1 MFAAPAATVTDVT
14 PKAPILNLDPPVFHA
29 PILAGRPTISPTVQK
44 KFSLACGT
52 KSELD
57 ISEFGTA
64 AGKEVA
70 ALADTILQKTTTG
83 KMSDFGDGITQIL
96 ALTSTINPNDLN
108 IDKSKGFIGRAVGFF
123 KKKRVEVMAQFEDT
137 SKSIQKIAD
146 DLSQRQNVMKQDN
159 GFLDQLYEKNMQ
171 EYHDLS
177 DSIEAAQAYM
187 DQALTVEYELKK
199 AQVTDQTDQFTV
211 QAINELE
218 QKIKRWEKQI
228 DRLKRMQQVALLT
241 APEIRTIQ
249 AGNVTMVEKFNDI
262 MHTTL
267 PAWKKQMSMTILALR
282 QKENAELGNTIDNK
296 TNEFFRKAASLNNQ
310 NAIAVAKASERSTV
324 DIETLEFMQQQLIDS
339 VKQVK
344 SIQEQGRT
352 DRQAASQKIDQ
363 LRNEMK
369 QEMLSWSK
377 G

>member
-1 MFAAPAATVTDVT
+1 
-14 PKAPILNLDPPVFHA
+14 
-29 PILAGRPTISPTVQK
+29 
-44 KFSLACGT
+44 
-52 KSELD
+52 
-57 ISEFGTA
+57 
-64 AGKEVA
+64 
-70 ALADTILQKTTTG
+70 
-83 KMSDFGDGITQIL
+83 
-96 ALTSTINPNDLN
+96 
-108 IDKSKGFIGRAVGFF
+108 
-123 KKKRVEVMAQFEDT
+123 
-137 SKSIQKIAD
+137 
-146 DLSQRQNVMKQDN
+146 
-159 GFLDQLYEKNMQ
+159 
-171 EYHDLS
+171 
-177 DSIEAAQAYM
+177 
-187 DQALTVEYELKK
+187 
-199 AQVTDQTDQFTV
+199 
-211 QAINELE
+211 
-218 QKIKRWEKQI
+218 
-228 DRLKRMQQVALLT
+228 MQQVALLT